1 MCSTAGVRVCG
12 ILPAAIYSRRLR
24 SRDQGLLRRT
34 TPCFSHTALFQR
46 ERSALARR
54 RCPSMAAV
62 GNCMAA
68 LSSEPSAL
76 HKHQRP
82 LRCAQQRAF
91 VFVEYS
97 RQRSTLPCSFPHSTI
112 DGSRLNFRVRNGN
125 GCGPAPM
132 TTGNLLTRPS
142 GFRLQASGPEEPSVN
157 RVKLFKDQELI
168 FNNSIFC
175 TRLLFRIHIARSVQ
189 KNMVKP
195 HDLLVPVS

>member
-1 MCSTAGVRVCG
+1 MRH
-12 ILPAAIYSRRLR
+12 SRRLR
-24 SRDQGLLRRT
+24 SRDQGLLRRA

-46 ERSALARR
+46 ERSALASR

-125 GCGPAPM
+125 GCGPAPV
-132 TTGNLLTRPS
+132 TTGNSTPELSLLAACRRAHCARAGKTQRSKTDLQQFNILHTIAFPNPHCTQRAKKY
-142 GFRLQASGPEEPSVN
+142 GQAARLISTS
-157 RVKLFKDQELI
+157 
-168 FNNSIFC
+168 
-175 TRLLFRIHIARSVQ
+175 
-189 KNMVKP
+189 
-195 HDLLVPVS
+195 